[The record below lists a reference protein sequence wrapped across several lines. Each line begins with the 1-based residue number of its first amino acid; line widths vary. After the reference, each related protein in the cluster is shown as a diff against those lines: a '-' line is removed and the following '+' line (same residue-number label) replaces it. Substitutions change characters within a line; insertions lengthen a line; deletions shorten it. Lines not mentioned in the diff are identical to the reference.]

1 MKWKPTMKRWLAAAL
16 SCAILAAEPGFLAA
30 AASDDTLPERPA
42 ASAANIAPGEP
53 DVEPY
58 VITTQPYAAVIEAA
72 ETTAAEWEHPASTTA
87 TADAVQ
93 SIAAATTGAS
103 EATVQEMTRKRYDS
117 PSLSSD
123 AAAAAM
129 ATYPT
134 DPTTERA
141 TTQTTTTAVYN
152 VVVAAGSTEV
162 EAGVTV
168 ELPIVIKGINHAQS
182 GTLQLKLSKDAGPTL
197 KKFSPSDCTTLDAVG
212 DSEYHFSVDL
222 SKVPST
228 DPFTCIVITF
238 LIPPE
243 AAPGTIYN
251 FPLSGNCKTESGWI
265 KVGAKAPFDPLIDG
279 NSFRHSSKT
288 GGGFYGVVNKRFHD
302 EKYIN
307 ALCTLY
313 GYGME
318 SKINKLCD
326 EEWHGSCRGIAET
339 IALQYNNRINVE
351 NLSQDDAQYYYMMEN
366 PCNNNEFIDTINY
379 YQIKQNLDAS
389 GTLITYN
396 RESFMNNWL
405 SDTLHGKTLPNTL
418 KYICNKLQSNTNS
431 EIYVFSYGYTY
442 VKKESDGGGFDKTG
456 HAIVALDCSFNKAEN
471 CYEVFMFDENHRN
484 ETITMQV
491 SADYKK
497 FGFIDGNG
505 NHIGNLDTSYN
516 FNYIG
521 LVSPRISNLPNA
533 ANPNYY
539 DTTVYSKKSYNS
551 DALSA
556 NTSKLELEFPMDA
569 EFLLTN
575 KAGEYLRYQGEN
587 TDATMSLSNC
597 RIIQNTDNCVV
608 SLETD
613 YSDSFTLINLEDKV
627 SLMVSGSYTLLS
639 LDNAEVSSAVFDL
652 STNNIHI
659 TKANGDFTV
668 YLPPKENDG
677 AVVRFSG
684 TAKGTVDVSASAG
697 EIQLSGDS
705 ITDATAKAITSEQ
718 TQRYYMHDGNKV
730 TATFSNEG
738 ELISDMLS
746 PFGDVN
752 CDHEVN
758 VVDVVSL
765 QKWLLNAPNAK
776 LPNWVVA
783 DLCEDGEI
791 DAYDLALLK
800 QRLITETAQSDWV
813 LASKVPAGA
822 KITATKYTYDLTK
835 LEETTSSSPTMAGWT
850 LSSSAWKKS
859 SSGTYAYA
867 NYPSGFDT
875 GYAYYKKYEKSAL
888 KASES
893 TSAKREVSAA
903 KLKSYIYWHWNYLL
917 GTPGPL
923 DNRYVNDH
931 ECGEYVPDGKYYTF
945 CHFSAFESTTNLT
958 ESDSSGEVFKFN
970 TGNYDDVS
978 WWWYKLP
985 VYEQTYTDYKK
996 EYRFTR
1002 TTVEK
1007 SGLESKTDP
1016 TGQPDVS
1023 NVQKWVKYLKK

>member
-1 MKWKPTMKRWLAAAL
+1 MKWKTTIKRWIAAAL
-16 SCAILAAEPGFLAA
+16 SCIILASEPCFLQVD
-30 AASDDTLPERPA
+30 ASLDTLPELST
-42 ASAANIAPGEP
+42 ASEADIGA
-53 DVEPY
+53 DVSAVETEAITSEPY
-58 VITTQPYAAVIEAA
+58 ATAVAVEGTSAV
-72 ETTAAEWEHPASTTA
+72 EWRQSESTTSS
-87 TADAVQ
+87 TNAVQ
-93 SIAAATTGAS
+93 SFAAVTTDAS
-103 EATVQEMTRKRYDS
+103 EGVPPTMTKVQYGS
-117 PSLSSD
+117 PSLSSEFD
-123 AAAAAM
+123 AVALAKYSTVETALE
-129 ATYPT
+129 P
-134 DPTTERA
+134 PS
-141 TTQTTTTAVYN
+141 TTTTAVCD
-152 VVVAAGSTEV
+152 VVVDADDTQV
-162 EAGVTV
+162 EPGVTV
-168 ELPIVIKGINHAQS
+168 ALPIFIKGINHTQS
-182 GTLQLKLSKDAGPTL
+182 GTLHVQLKMDAGPKL
-197 KKFSPSDCTTLDAVG
+197 KQFSPSDCSTLDAVG
-212 DSEYHFSVDL
+212 DRVFEFSVDL
-222 SKVPST
+222 SKIPPD
-228 DPFTCIVITF
+228 DPFTCAVITV
-238 LIPPE
+238 LIPAE
-243 AAPGTIYN
+243 AQPGTVYN
-251 FPLSGNCKTESGWI
+251 FGVSGNCKTLSGSI
-265 KVGAKAPFDPLIDG
+265 TVRDKVPFDPLIDG
-279 NSFRHSSKT
+279 NSFRHSSGT

-326 EEWHGSCRGIAET
+326 NDWHGSCRGIAET
-339 IALQYNNRINVE
+339 IALQYNHKIHVE
-351 NLSQDDAQYYYMMEN
+351 KLSQTDAQYYYMMEN

-379 YQIKQNLDAS
+379 YQIKQNLDS
-389 GTLITYN
+389 SDTLITYN
-396 RESFMNNWL
+396 RDSFMNNWL
-405 SDTLHGKTLPNTL
+405 SDSLHGKTLSNTL
-418 KYICNKLQSNTNS
+418 KYICNKLQSNANS
-431 EIYVFSYGYTY
+431 EIYVLSYGYTY
-442 VKKESDGGGFDKTG
+442 VKKESDGGGFDTTG
-456 HAIVALDCSFNKAEN
+456 HAIVALDCKFNATEN
-471 CYEVFMFDENHRN
+471 CYEVTLFDENHRN
-484 ETITMQV
+484 ETITMHV

-497 FGFIDGNG
+497 FDFIDGNG
-505 NHIGNLDTSYN
+505 NHIGNLDPPYN

-533 ANPNYY
+533 ANPNCS
-539 DTTVYSKKSYNS
+539 DTAVYSTKSYNS

-556 NTSKLELEFPMDA
+556 KTSKLELEFPMDS

-597 RIIQNTDNCVV
+597 RIIQNTDNCVI

-613 YSDSFTLINLEDKV
+613 YSDSFTLINLGDKV

-652 STNNIHI
+652 TTNNIHI

-668 YLPPKENDG
+668 YLPPKENNG

-697 EIQLSGDS
+697 EIQLTGDS

-718 TQRYYMHDGNKV
+718 TQRYYMHEGNELK
-730 TATFSNEG
+730 AAFSGDG

-765 QKWLLNAPNAK
+765 QKWLLKTPNAK
-776 LPNWVVA
+776 LPNWGVA

-800 QRLITETAQSDWV
+800 QKLITETKQSDWV

-822 KITATKYTYDLTK
+822 KITDTKYTYDLMK
-835 LEETTSSSPTMAGWT
+835 QEETTSSSPTMAGWT
-850 LSSSAWKKS
+850 LSSSAWKKTG
-859 SSGTYAYA
+859 SGTHAYA

-875 GYAYYKKYEKSAL
+875 GNAYYKKYEKSAL
-888 KASES
+888 SASES
-893 TSAKREVSAA
+893 TSAKREVSSANV
-903 KLKSYIYWHWNYLL
+903 KSYIYWHWNYLL

-923 DNRYVNDH
+923 NNRYVSDC
-931 ECGEYVPDGKYYTF
+931 EGGEYVPDGKYYTF

-958 ESDSSGEVFKFN
+958 DQNGDVFKYD

-978 WWWYKLP
+978 WWWFKLP

-996 EYRFTR
+996 EYHFIR

-1007 SGLESKTDP
+1007 TGLESKTDP
-1016 TGQPDVS
+1016 TGQLNVS
-1023 NVQKWVKYLKK
+1023 NVQKWVRYLKK